1 MHTLSDQLQFQ
12 AYAISEGKHQ
22 LASEDRSVI
31 DWINKQFGV
40 RALDFSCETKSV
52 PNGKSRQIVHIVMRS
67 VDDVKL
73 MQSNR
78 EGSTLIAERFLTY
91 FKSTDIQK
99 QTTDQL
105 KKDVLSF
112 DRAPFPQIV
121 VTYRPLQDLETKVL
135 REMLDAETSEILKS
149 FDSVW
154 TMSQRVIFFYTDAQ
168 KKENVVN
175 GISTKLIEALD
186 KAAERYGLKEDAPYY
201 FDSKE
206 TFDRDYES
214 KWHYYWK

>member
-1 MHTLSDQLQFQ
+1 MYTLSDQLQFQ
-12 AYAISEGKHQ
+12 ANAINEGRHQ
-22 LASEDRSVI
+22 LASEVRSII

-52 PNGKSRQIVHIVMRS
+52 PNGNSRQLVHLIMRS

-73 MQSNR
+73 LQSNR
-78 EGSTLIAERFLTY
+78 EGSVLIAERFLTY
-91 FKSTDIQK
+91 FKSIGTQEK
-99 QTTDQL
+99 TTDQL

-121 VTYRPLQDLETKVL
+121 VTYRPLQDVETKVL
-135 REMLDAETSEILKS
+135 QEMLDAETSEILKS
-149 FDSVW
+149 FESVW
-154 TMSQRVIFFYTDAQ
+154 TISQRVIFFYTDAQ
-168 KKENVVN
+168 KKENVAN
-175 GISTKLIEALD
+175 GISVKLTEALD
-186 KAAERYGLKEDAPYY
+186 KAAERYGLKHNAPYY